1 MEEDVLKLCLQEDGT
16 WKLKEEP
23 YATIECETEEDFK
36 ELQKELEFAKKMRSY
51 HIQDINLFSE
61 VMQMGLTLKD
71 SNMDMEDL
79 KKAVELFKNK

>member
-1 MEEDVLKLCLQEDGT
+1 MEDNKTYLTLNENGEFCVQ
-16 WKLKEEP
+16 KEI

-61 VMQMGLTLKD
+61 VMQMGLTLKNA
-71 SNMDMEDL
+71 NMDMEDL